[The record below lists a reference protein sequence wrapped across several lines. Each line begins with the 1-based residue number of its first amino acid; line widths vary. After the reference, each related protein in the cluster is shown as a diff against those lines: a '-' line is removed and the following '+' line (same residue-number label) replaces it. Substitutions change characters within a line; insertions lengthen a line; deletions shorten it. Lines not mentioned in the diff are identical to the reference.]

1 MSARRARRG
10 GIAGAAKLTLELGLA
25 AALVAALGVFH
36 VWSRTRV
43 VAAGYSLY
51 ELQQEHARLVAA
63 QDQLRIELGMLTS
76 FQALDLVARTKLSKL
91 GLAPPDRGAVWA
103 AGPGRPSD
111 GPGRAGVDGVDHR
124 PRPAGPIVGVAR
136 GAGPEPVNEPAPER
150 RPGSGSDS
158 GWGSGDRS
166 PIAARISLRGN

>member
-63 QDQLRIELGMLTS
+63 QDQLKIELGMLTS
-76 FQALDLVARTKLSKL
+76 FQALDQVARTKLSKL

-103 AGPGRPSD
+103 AGPGRPTTD
-111 GPGRAGVDGVDHR
+111 GPGRAGVDGVVHR
-124 PRPAGPIVGVAR
+124 PRPAGPIVGAL
-136 GAGPEPVNEPAPER
+136 GAKRPVNPAPDPER
-150 RPGSGSDS
+150 KPGSGSGARPERVS
-158 GWGSGDRS
+158 Q
-166 PIAARISLRGN
+166 IAARISLRGN